1 MSLIPS
7 TEAEGFMEEFK
18 NHDPNKDGILEW
30 DDDTYF
36 ADTKYVTNTHL
47 KKINEGG
54 PQHLKAYHELGGK
67 TSKAFTFG
75 SAVHCIVLEPDMFEA
90 RFYAVDD
97 SEICEEIGGK
107 RPTTTKAYKEWI
119 GEILINNANRERLTM
134 EEMDRVF
141 AIRDK
146 LTSIPNVVQ
155 LLSQTKNEIVY
166 QNTLLGVKCKSKL
179 DATKVGKYV
188 VDLKTMA
195 DAVTEQSFLKA
206 MRKYSYDQQGA
217 FYKDVANID
226 KFYFIAVE
234 KTYPFT
240 VGIFELGEDSY
251 ISGKEKYEYALEQF
265 KYHFVENESEIDN
278 HFIQGII

>member
-1 MSLIPS
+1 MIPS
-7 TEAEGFMEEFK
+7 NEAEDFMKELK

-30 DDDTYF
+30 DDDMYF
-36 ADTKYVTNTHL
+36 ADTDYVTNTHL

-54 PQHLKAYHELGGK
+54 PQHLKAYREFGGK
-67 TSKAFTFG
+67 TTAAFTFG
-75 SAVHCIVLEPDMFEA
+75 SAVHCVVLEPDMFEA
-90 RFYAVDD
+90 RFYAIDD
-97 SEICEEIGGK
+97 SEKLLEIGGK
-107 RPTTTKAYKEWI
+107 RPTSTNAYKEWI
-119 GEILINNANRERLTM
+119 KEIEINNADKERLTL

-146 LTSIPNVVQ
+146 LMSIPNVVQ
-155 LLSQTKNEIVY
+155 LLKETKNEIVY

-188 VDLKTMA
+188 VDLKTMS
-195 DAVTEQSFLKA
+195 DAVTEYSFIRA
-206 MRKYSYDQQGA
+206 MKKYGYDQQGA

-251 ISGKEKYEYALEQF
+251 IAGKAKYEYALEQF
-265 KYHFVENESEIDN
+265 KFHFVENEDEIDN
-278 HFIQGII
+278 HFIQGIV

>member
-1 MSLIPS
+1 MNMIPS
-7 TEAEGFMEEFK
+7 NEAKEFMKELI
-18 NHDPNKDGILEW
+18 NHDPNQDGVLDW
-30 DDDTYF
+30 DDDKYF
-36 ADTKYVTNTHL
+36 ADTDYVTNTHL

-54 PQHLKAYHELGGK
+54 PQHLKAYYELGG
-67 TSKAFTFG
+67 TESKAFTFG
-75 SAVHCIVLEPDMFEA
+75 SAVHCVVLEPDMFEA

-97 SEICEEIGGK
+97 SEIIAEIGGK
-107 RPTTTKAYKEWI
+107 RPTSTKQYKEWLN
-119 GEILINNANRERLTM
+119 EILINNANRERLTM

-146 LTSIPNVVQ
+146 LMSIPNVVQ
-155 LLSQTKNEIVY
+155 LLDQTKKEIVY

-179 DATKVGKYV
+179 DATNTGKYV
-188 VDLKTMA
+188 IDLKTMS
-195 DAVTEQSFLKA
+195 DAVTERSFIKT
-206 MRKYSYDQQGA
+206 MRKYSYDQQAA

-251 ISGKEKYEYALEQF
+251 ISGKEKYENALNQF
-265 KYHFVENESEIDN
+265 KYHFVENKSEIDN